1 MAEVVQADYEAL
13 AGVAKRFATNAS
25 AIQQLHSRLG
35 RQATQLRSAWIGKGS
50 DAFFAEMTDKVLPAV
65 QRLSAA
71 LTEAARVTKQI
82 DQVLRDAEEAGAA
95 PFEQAEGGSGAGG
108 EIGDAAGGGGS
119 GDGLGDD
126 FMRTLDEFTRQISI
140 ENPGSGT
147 EGAWSEDGYLPG
159 DMDGSGFDQIENDYG
174 FGDAADLGGAGGSG
188 GGSTGGSNDF
198 AVPEDWLDGVTGDS
212 PWSGSGAGGMGEM
225 DSAGSGAGGMGEMG
239 GGGSGSGG
247 EMGAGSGSGGEMGGG
262 AGSGGMPTGAGA
274 GQDGGAGGEAAAARA
289 RTSAPSAS
297 RQRRDVRPDC
307 GFRRRPPEC
316 RRPRR
321 HDPRGDAGSGTEQP
335 RHTDGVGSARPAGCP
350 ARQSHQGP
358 HLQIKAGTPTNL
370 VSVRSAASLRNRA
383 CNSEQSRCSAP

>member
-71 LTEAARVTKQI
+71 LTEAERVTKQI

-188 GGSTGGSNDF
+188 GGSAGGSNDF

-262 AGSGGMPTGAGA
+262 AGSGGMPTGSAGPADSGGMPAGAGA
-274 GQDGGAGGEAAAARA
+274 GQGGGAGGEAAAVRVPEPLRYQPLGSGVMAA
-289 RTSAPSAS
+289 PTAGSAAAAGMQAGHGGMVSGAAPAAAQSNLGIPTGLAALGPLVALLGKAIKDRTS
-297 RQRRDVRPDC
+297 
-307 GFRRRPPEC
+307 
-316 RRPRR
+316 
-321 HDPRGDAGSGTEQP
+321 
-335 RHTDGVGSARPAGCP
+335 
-350 ARQSHQGP
+350 
-358 HLQIKAGTPTNL
+358 K
-370 VSVRSAASLRNRA
+370 
-383 CNSEQSRCSAP
+383 